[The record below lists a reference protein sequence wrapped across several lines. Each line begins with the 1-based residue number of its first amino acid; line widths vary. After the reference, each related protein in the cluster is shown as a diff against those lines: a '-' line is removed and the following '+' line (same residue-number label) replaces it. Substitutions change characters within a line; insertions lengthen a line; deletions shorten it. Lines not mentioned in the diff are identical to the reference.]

1 MPFYSRNKQLE
12 KREVRPDSLD
22 QTTNPLLKHAHHLW
36 PRQVERPGCTLSLQ
50 LPLEMH
56 QNLMV
61 QAANFLRLDLWRELT
76 NQARV
81 TPLVRQRD
89 AGGSKR
95 RHDRIQLVT

>member
-1 MPFYSRNKQLE
+1 MPFYSRNNPLE

-22 QTTNPLLKHAHHLW
+22 QTTNPLLKHADNLW
-36 PRQVERPGCTLSLQ
+36 PRQVERPGGTLSLQ
-50 LPLEMH
+50 LTLKMH

-61 QAANFLRLDLWRELT
+61 QAANFLRLNLRWELT
-76 NQARV
+76 NQAWV